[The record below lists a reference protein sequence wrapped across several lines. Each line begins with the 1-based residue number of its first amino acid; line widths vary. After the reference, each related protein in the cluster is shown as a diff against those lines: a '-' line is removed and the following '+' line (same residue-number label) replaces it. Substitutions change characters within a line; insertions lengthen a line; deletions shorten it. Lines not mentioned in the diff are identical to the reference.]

1 MVALP
6 QLRAWEHVMLKP
18 SHPAAL
24 QAPGSKMPLGRRPDA
39 LTRQEAEVLTRRS
52 GLGWNSILIAR
63 RVRAS
68 PRHNR
73 ALKLAPKSE
82 PPSR

>member
-39 LTRQEAEVLTRRS
+39 LTRQEAEVLTEAKRAWLEQHPYRAPS
-52 GLGWNSILIAR
+52 ESFPSTQPRAKAR
-63 RVRAS
+63 
-68 PRHNR
+68 P
-73 ALKLAPKSE
+73 E
-82 PPSR
+82 I